1 MITCQYCGA
10 SYQEFQ
16 TACSGCGATL
26 KAPGKLKERAVANQF
41 RQIVDGFAEAVG
53 QSAPTSGVTNI
64 RQICEAYEDAKEFRP
79 GEAVPDAKLKTA
91 EKEFAIFPKGKEIF
105 LFCDTHPL
113 NKGKRGFIICEDGL
127 YWHNNWATD
136 TNRNFLSWN
145 DFAKRELKLNGFNGF
160 TLELGRGD
168 AIGLAGLGSDEKR
181 EKALRLLTEIKNT
194 LTK

>member
-16 TACSGCGATL
+16 TTCSGCGATL
-26 KAPGKLKERAVANQF
+26 KAPGKLKEGAVADQF
-41 RQIVDGFAEAVG
+41 RQIVDDFAEAVG
-53 QSAPTSGVTNI
+53 QNTSTVGISKI
-64 RQICEAYEDAKEFRP
+64 RQICENYEDAKEFRP
-79 GEAVPDAKLKTA
+79 GEAVPDTKLKTA
-91 EKEFAIFPKGKEIF
+91 EKVFAIFPKGKEIF

-136 TNRNFLSWN
+136 TNRNYLSWN
-145 DFAKRELKLNGFNGF
+145 DFAKRELKLNGF

-168 AIGLAGLGSDEKR
+168 AIGLAGLGNDEKR
-181 EKALRLLTEIKNT
+181 KKALRLLTEIKNA
-194 LTK
+194 LIA